1 MSRALRRLVLAP
13 SRLRRIRRLCVLLLT
28 LVVLV
33 LGASGTAAADAKPV
47 ANGPHD
53 TPLILEPTS
62 VKIPGLLSDMTVA
75 HHGWLDLSYPA
86 SVESRA
92 KPLLDDAD
100 EFKNEVAGWLGQ
112 TVLDH
117 VEVRL
122 ARSQEDMRA
131 LSPVGYPP
139 PRYAV
144 GVAYSAL
151 HLVVISIREPKTA
164 EATDLG
170 EVLRHELAHVALFDA
185 TDGNHVPRWFNEG
198 FAVNASG
205 ELHYKRLKTLWDAT
219 LSKTIIPLSDL
230 DQSFPDDNQQ
240 VSIAYAESADFVQYL
255 LRDEDRA
262 RFGSLVERVRKG
274 TAFDRALSDAYG
286 DSTRKLEYEWRE
298 ELDKRFSFWPVLT
311 GSSMLWSL
319 IVGVLVVAYV
329 RRRKKAKETLAR
341 WEKEEA
347 EEDRL
352 RAAVAEA
359 DDPTLLVSA
368 TIPAVQH
375 DGEWHTL
382 H

>member
-1 MSRALRRLVLAP
+1 MSRALRLLLSLALAVVLA
-13 SRLRRIRRLCVLLLT
+13 LG
-28 LVVLV
+28 
-33 LGASGTAAADAKPV
+33 LGAPAHAESAQPV
-47 ANGPHD
+47 ANAPHD
-53 TPLILEPTS
+53 TPLILEPGA
-62 VKIPGLLSDMTVA
+62 VKIPALLPDMTTTR
-75 HHGWLDLSYPA
+75 HGWLDLAYPK

-92 KPLLDDAD
+92 RPLESDAD
-100 EFKNEVAGWLGQ
+100 TFKEDISAWLGQ

-122 ARSQEDMRA
+122 ARSQEEMTA
-131 LSPVGYPP
+131 LAPAGYPP

-151 HLVVISIREPKTA
+151 HLVIISLREPRTA

-185 TDGNHVPRWFNEG
+185 TQGRHVPLWFNEG
-198 FAVNASG
+198 FAVQASG
-205 ELHYKRLKTLWDAT
+205 ESSFQRMRTLWDAT
-219 LSKTIIPLSDL
+219 LSKSILPLAEL
-230 DQSFPDDNQQ
+230 DKSFPDENQQ
-240 VSIAYAESADFVQYL
+240 VSIAYAESADFVRYL
-255 LRDEDRA
+255 LRDADRA
-262 RFGSLVERVRKG
+262 RFGSLIERVRKG
-274 TAFDRALSDAYG
+274 TPFDRALSDAYG
-286 DSTRKLEYEWRE
+286 DSTRILEYQWRE

-319 IVGVLVVAYV
+319 IVGILLVAYV
-329 RRRKKAKETLAR
+329 RRRRKAKETLER

-347 EEDRL
+347 EEDLL
-352 RAAVAEA
+352 RARIVEAAQDDGTYVAR
-359 DDPTLLVSA
+359 A

>member
-1 MSRALRRLVLAP
+1 MSRAFRFLAVLFLAF
-13 SRLRRIRRLCVLLLT
+13 VAT
-28 LVVLV
+28 V
-33 LGASGTAAADAKPV
+33 LGAPSARADETV
-47 ANGPHD
+47 ANAPHD
-53 TPLILEPTS
+53 APLILEPAS
-62 VKIPGLLSDMTVA
+62 VRIPALLPDMITQ
-75 HHGWLDLSYPA
+75 HHGWLDLAYPA
-86 SVESRA
+86 SIESRA
-92 KPLLDDAD
+92 APLANEASD
-100 EFKNEVAGWLGQ
+100 FKAEVGAWLGQ

-117 VEVRL
+117 VQVRL
-122 ARSQEDMRA
+122 ARSREDMTA

-139 PRYAV
+139 QRYAV
-144 GVAYSAL
+144 GVAYPAL
-151 HLVVISIREPKTA
+151 HLVVISVREPKTA
-164 EATDLG
+164 EATNLP

-185 TDGNHVPRWFNEG
+185 TQGHHVPLWFNEG

-205 ELHYKRLKTLWDAT
+205 ESSFTRVHTLWDAT
-219 LSKTIIPLSDL
+219 LSKTILPLSDL
-230 DQSFPDDNQQ
+230 DKSFPEENQQ
-240 VSIAYAESADFVQYL
+240 VSIAYAESADFVRYL

-274 TAFDRALSDAYG
+274 TPFDRALSDAYG

-319 IVGVLVVAYV
+319 IVGVLVIAYV
-329 RRRKKAKETLAR
+329 RRRRKARETLAR

-352 RAAVAEA
+352 RAAIVEA
-359 DDPTLLVSA
+359 NDDSA
-368 TIPAVQH
+368 PVVRRSIPAVQH